1 MRISILACLALPV
14 VSFAA
19 RASAAPCQGTDLKDL
34 LATQVAAAS
43 TAPTEEL
50 WRRASALRDAA
61 RELQSTG
68 LDTEIDHTLAT
79 PNLTEGAQLML
90 CGLRLEGTDPDA
102 TALSERLRALL
113 ESKRED
119 IAVGAAGLLADP
131 TFRTLS
137 NDDRRS
143 LVERLLVYATD
154 GQRSPQLRL
163 ETAFAA
169 SKLGGGDDL
178 RKARAQMTAF
188 MESNDASLRALGALT
203 LARSGAEISGKLY
216 DELRTLAILPGERG
230 RLAASYLEK
239 ERVRELGERKL
250 KNLSALND
258 ADKGA
263 PAASDK
269 DSGGVA
275 PSELDPLRNLLV
287 LIERAHL
294 DGDKVTR
301 DQLLEAAMQGM
312 LSSLD
317 EHSTYLNQKNYT
329 RFEQDLA
336 AGYGG
341 IGAYVGEDREDGLF
355 TITHPIYSGPAYKA
369 GLMSEDKIV
378 RIDDWPTIGKPVD
391 EIIKRLKGKPG
402 TPVKLYVWRRGM
414 DPALADRPTED
425 MVVSVERQAI
435 TIPAEQHQLLPGKIG
450 VLVLHEFSQV
460 ASSELRKP
468 LLAMLDSGMQGLVF
482 DLRNNS
488 GGLLEEAVNVAGLFL
503 PRNSLVVST
512 ESRVRETEKLY
523 TQNEPIVPANM
534 PIVVLVNRFSAS
546 ASEIVSGALQD
557 HGRATIIGQRS
568 FGKGSVQN
576 LIPLTGMRDDRYE
589 DENKNGRWDNWEKIT
604 KDWNN
609 NGEFDFAPRIKL
621 TIARYLLPSG
631 RSIHREVDKDANI
644 LSQGG
649 IEPDKLVA
657 ASRTDMWRIE
667 EMYRVNKTKAPR
679 DWVERNW
686 GEYKERFGQIA
697 DNDRKDTSIYP
708 GFQELYDS
716 LHTPLPPDDVRQ
728 LLRAEIRR
736 RVQDTRG
743 QEFPQGDF
751 VEDLQLQAAISDIL
765 AKLGTSP
772 DNFPDYKA
780 TIAPATMPHFDVAM
794 SEQRDMRDALDA
806 LKKALKGD
814 RKLSEP
820 ALNELVKLLESN
832 LKN

>member
-1 MRISILACLALPV
+1 
-14 VSFAA
+14 
-19 RASAAPCQGTDLKDL
+19 
-34 LATQVAAAS
+34 
-43 TAPTEEL
+43 
-50 WRRASALRDAA
+50 
-61 RELQSTG
+61 
-68 LDTEIDHTLAT
+68 
-79 PNLTEGAQLML
+79 
-90 CGLRLEGTDPDA
+90 
-102 TALSERLRALL
+102 
-113 ESKRED
+113 
-119 IAVGAAGLLADP
+119 
-131 TFRTLS
+131 
-137 NDDRRS
+137 
-143 LVERLLVYATD
+143 
-154 GQRSPQLRL
+154 
-163 ETAFAA
+163 
-169 SKLGGGDDL
+169 
-178 RKARAQMTAF
+178 
-188 MESNDASLRALGALT
+188 
-203 LARSGAEISGKLY
+203 
-216 DELRTLAILPGERG
+216 
-230 RLAASYLEK
+230 
-239 ERVRELGERKL
+239 
-250 KNLSALND
+250 
-258 ADKGA
+258 
-263 PAASDK
+263 
-269 DSGGVA
+269 
-275 PSELDPLRNLLV
+275 
-287 LIERAHL
+287 
-294 DGDKVTR
+294 
-301 DQLLEAAMQGM
+301 
-312 LSSLD
+312 
-317 EHSTYLNQKNYT
+317 
-329 RFEQDLA
+329 
-336 AGYGG
+336 
-341 IGAYVGEDREDGLF
+341 
-355 TITHPIYSGPAYKA
+355 
-369 GLMSEDKIV
+369 MSEDKIV

-468 LLAMLDSGMQGLVF
+468 LLAMLDQGMQGLVF